1 MNSQTQPGKHVL
13 PAEKPDYHNLKL
25 RYERHLKRPLAKLPL
40 LSLCVLMLLITLST
54 SAVCNFSTNSSA
66 TPPLRSDNQAPEITA
81 EMVREVLSASKKQ
94 APWIHADALK
104 VWGNFRSGSIEPNY
118 SYYFW
123 ARKLIIWLQ
132 KSYNIRF
139 NSYEKVSAVFSALSR
154 NKLISEDAE
163 NVLTRFVWQN
173 LQRWENLAPAE
184 KAMPQY
190 RYEEKTIFIENLNEV
205 DQSKPGQQD
214 KK

>member
-13 PAEKPDYHNLKL
+13 PGEKPDYHSLKL
-25 RYERHLKRPLAKLPL
+25 KCERRLKKPLAKLPL
-40 LSLCVLMLLITLST
+40 LSFCALMLLITLST
-54 SAVCNFSTNSSA
+54 SAVCNSSANSSA
-66 TPPLRSDNQAPEITA
+66 TPSSSSDNPAPEITEA
-81 EMVREVLSASKKQ
+81 MVMEALSASKKQ
-94 APWIHADALK
+94 APWVHADALK
-104 VWGNFRSGSIEPNY
+104 VWGNFQSGSIEPNY

-132 KSYNIRF
+132 KNYNIRF
-139 NSYEKVSAVFSALSR
+139 NSYERVSAVFSALSR

-173 LQRWENLAPAE
+173 LQRWENLAPEE

-190 RYEEKTIFIENLNEV
+190 RHENETIFIENLNEV
-205 DQSKPGQQD
+205 DRSKPGQQD